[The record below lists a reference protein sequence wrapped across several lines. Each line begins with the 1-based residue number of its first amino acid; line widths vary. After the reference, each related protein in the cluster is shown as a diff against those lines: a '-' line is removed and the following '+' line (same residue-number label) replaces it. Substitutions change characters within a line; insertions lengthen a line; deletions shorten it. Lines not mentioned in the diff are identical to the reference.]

1 MSNPHPFEMQ
11 TTPWAIFKKKPW
23 QDYLR
28 GLQPR
33 PAFYISEDDIHH
45 SEQHAAIS
53 LQRMQDHSPGNYTL
67 EKYYDEDRGYS
78 YRLKF
83 DTPQDETLF
92 RLKYT

>member
-1 MSNPHPFEMQ
+1 MSNDNPFEWI
-11 TTPWAIFKKKPW
+11 TTSYMIKKKPW

-28 GLQPR
+28 GLNPR
-33 PAFYISEDDIHH
+33 PAFYISEYDIRYSAEHD
-45 SEQHAAIS
+45 AIS

-67 EKYYDEDRGYS
+67 EKYYHEYRGYS

-92 RLKYT
+92 LLKNS